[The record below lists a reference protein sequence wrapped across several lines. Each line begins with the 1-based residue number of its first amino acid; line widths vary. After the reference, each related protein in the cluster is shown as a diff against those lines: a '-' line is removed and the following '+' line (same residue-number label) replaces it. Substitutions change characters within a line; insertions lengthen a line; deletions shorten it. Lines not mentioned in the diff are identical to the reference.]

1 MLLATF
7 CLRLACGL
15 AGALLVLSPKQVAP
29 RFYRVQFL
37 IILGLV
43 AGTGVLL
50 WQSADYLL
58 WGALAA
64 AVFLA
69 FFGSVTWMLEGSPG
83 GVVLAGLTF
92 LALAAALMLNIR
104 PSLEATGIAPG
115 PIAEEAG
122 SAALLGFATSAML
135 MGHSYLIAPGMSI
148 VPLVRLLIALFA
160 AILLRVLIAGLELGI
175 GKGAASSASD
185 AVLWLPVRW
194 GLGFLGPIVLT
205 WMAWQCAK
213 IRSTQSATGIL
224 YVVVILCFIGEL
236 TGQLLP

>member
-15 AGALLVLSPKQVAP
+15 AGALLILSPKQVAP
-29 RFYRVQFL
+29 RFFRVQFL

-43 AGTGVLL
+43 AGAGVLL
-50 WQSADYLL
+50 WQSADCLL
-58 WGALAA
+58 LVALAA
-64 AVFLA
+64 AILLA
-69 FFGSVTWMLEGSPG
+69 FFGSLIWMLEGSPG
-83 GVVLAGLTF
+83 GLVLVGLTF
-92 LALAAALMLNIR
+92 LVLAAALVLNVR
-104 PSLEATGIAPG
+104 PSLDATGVALGSIV
-115 PIAEEAG
+115 EEAG

-135 MGHSYLIAPGMSI
+135 MGHSYLVAPAMSI
-148 VPLVRLLIALFA
+148 VPLVRMLIALFA
-160 AILLRVLIAGLELGI
+160 AILLRMLISGLELGM
-175 GKGAASSASD
+175 GKGTASSASD
-185 AVLWLPVRW
+185 AMLWLPVRW
-194 GLGFLGPIVLT
+194 GLGFFGPLVLT

>member
-15 AGALLVLSPKQVAP
+15 AAALLLVSPKQVAA

-37 IILGLV
+37 IVLGLV
-43 AGTGVLL
+43 AGAGVLL

-58 WGALAA
+58 LGSLAA
-64 AVFLA
+64 AILLA

-92 LALAAALMLNIR
+92 LALAAALVLNVR
-104 PSLEATGIAPG
+104 LSLEATGIAVG
-115 PIAEEAG
+115 PIAEEAS
-122 SAALLGFATSAML
+122 SAFLLGFATSAML
-135 MGHSYLIAPGMSI
+135 MGHSYLVAPAMSI

-160 AILLRVLIAGLELGI
+160 AILLRMLVAGLKLGI
-175 GKGAASSASD
+175 GTESAASASD
-185 AVLWLPVRW
+185 AMLWLPVRW
-194 GLGFLGPIVLT
+194 GLGFFGPLVLT

>member
-15 AGALLVLSPKQVAP
+15 AAALLVLSPKQVAP

-37 IILGLV
+37 TILGLV
-43 AGTGVLL
+43 AGAGVLL
-50 WQSADYLL
+50 RQSADYLL
-58 WGALAA
+58 LAALAA
-64 AVFLA
+64 ALLLA
-69 FFGSVTWMLEGSPG
+69 FLGSVTWMLEGAPG
-83 GVVLAGLTF
+83 GLLLVVLTF
-92 LALAAALMLNIR
+92 SALAAALVLNVR
-104 PSLEATGIAPG
+104 PASQETGSLLWPS
-115 PIAEEAG
+115 AEEAT

-135 MGHSYLIAPGMSI
+135 MGHSYLIAPAMSI
-148 VPLVRLLIALFA
+148 VPLMRLLMGLGAAL
-160 AILLRVLIAGLELGI
+160 LVRMLVSGLQLGI
-175 GKGAASSASD
+175 GSRSSASPGD
-185 AVLWLPVRW
+185 VFLWLPVRW
-194 GLGFLGPIVLT
+194 ALGFVGPLILT